1 MLHAINSSAIGSP
14 DSGSGQVLTSNEGP
28 SSEGPSNER
37 RRQDAKRKLEDQLE
51 RTAHRAKRRRVI
63 TAVVAAVAV
72 VAVALGVVY
81 LTRDG
86 DASEAAADDAAR
98 PPAAGGPCYEPSPDR
113 AAKPVDLPD
122 DPDPTPAEGTVPV
135 SLDTNRGEIGLDLDR
150 AQGPCAV
157 QSFQHL
163 VRAQYFD
170 GTECHRLTTGEGL
183 KVLQCGDPSGSGSGG
198 PGYTMID
205 EPPQQL
211 EPAPSPY
218 DRGGS
223 VIYPRG
229 TLAMAKSAQPD
240 SGGSQFFMVYEDSY
254 LPPDYT
260 AFGRID
266 EAGLQ
271 VLDDV
276 ARAGAEGGA
285 SDGAPA
291 QPVRIEQARLRT

>member
-1 MLHAINSSAIGSP
+1 M
-14 DSGSGQVLTSNEGP
+14 
-28 SSEGPSNER
+28 PSNEQ
-37 RRQDAKRKLEDQLE
+37 RRQDAKSKLEHELE
-51 RTAHRAKRRRVI
+51 HGAQRTRRRRVI
-63 TAVVAAVAV
+63 IAVVAAVAV
-72 VAVALGVVY
+72 VVVALGLVY
-81 LTRDG
+81 WTRDG
-86 DASEAAADDAAR
+86 DAPEATGDNTAQQPR
-98 PPAAGGPCYEPSPDR
+98 PEATGPCYAPSPEQT
-113 AAKPVDLPD
+113 AEPVGLPD
-122 DPDPTPAEGTVPV
+122 DPEPTPADGTVPV
-135 SLDTNRGEIGLDLDR
+135 SLDTSQGEIGLTLDR

-183 KVLQCGDPSGSGSGG
+183 KVLQCGDPTGSGSGG

-205 EPPQQL
+205 EPPTRL
-211 EPAPSPY
+211 KPAPAPY
-218 DRGGS
+218 DQGGA
-223 VIYPRG
+223 VVYPRG

-260 AFGRID
+260 VFGRID
-266 EAGLQ
+266 EAGLR
-271 VLDDV
+271 VLDGV

-291 QPVRIEQARLRT
+291 QPVRIAKAQLRT